1 MSGTLHQATCVAI
14 GGRGV
19 LIEGPPGA
27 GQSSLALA
35 LIDRGAVLVGDDGVL
50 LARRGERLHASPAP
64 AIAGKLEVRN
74 IGLLTYPTCAD
85 IPVALVLRLD
95 PAAPRFR
102 DAPEWLMNMPF
113 NPRVVMENISRRELV
128 EMYAKARGHIV
139 PDMLFYY
146 TFGTFKIAAICQ
158 QIYARYVKG
167 FTRDTRFAGFDKF
180 VGELGRIAARA
191 IARKSL

>member
-1 MSGTLHQATCVAI
+1 MSGALHQATCVAI

-27 GQSSLALA
+27 GKSSLALA

-50 LARRGERLHASPAP
+50 LARHGERLHASPAP

-85 IPVALVLRLD
+85 VPVALVLRLD

-102 DAPEWLMNMPF
+102 DAPEWLDRAGARLPGIALW
-113 NPRVVMENISRRELV
+113 PDSPVLALRAELALRT
-128 EMYAKARGHIV
+128 YGLA
-139 PDMLFYY
+139 
-146 TFGTFKIAAICQ
+146 
-158 QIYARYVKG
+158 
-167 FTRDTRFAGFDKF
+167 
-180 VGELGRIAARA
+180 
-191 IARKSL
+191 